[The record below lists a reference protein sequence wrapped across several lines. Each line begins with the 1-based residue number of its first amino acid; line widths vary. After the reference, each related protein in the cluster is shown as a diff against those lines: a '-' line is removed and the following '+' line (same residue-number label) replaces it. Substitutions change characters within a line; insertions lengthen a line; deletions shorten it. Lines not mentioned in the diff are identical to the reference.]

1 MKSKQL
7 LIAAFFIIFMF
18 LGITTLK
25 ERMPSPKNDRIYSI
39 LQEQMPYI
47 VEKRAGGLTI
57 KSKITGIKEKPPAK
71 QIFLRLEQ
79 LEKQWGQEFLRLKGN
94 NLIIL
99 NKDKKEVMKIL
110 LKNSDEM
117 SWVKEYFEIK

>member
-1 MKSKQL
+1 MKSKKL
-7 LIAAFFIIFMF
+7 LIVAFFIIFMF

-25 ERMPSPKNDRIYSI
+25 ESMPSPKNDRIYSI
-39 LQEQMPYI
+39 LQEQMPYV

-57 KSKITGIKEKPPAK
+57 KSKITGEKEKPPAK

>member
-1 MKSKQL
+1 MKSKKL

-25 ERMPSPKNDRIYSI
+25 ESMPSPKNDRIYSI

>member
-25 ERMPSPKNDRIYSI
+25 ESMPSPKNDRIYSI

>member
-1 MKSKQL
+1 MKSKKL
-7 LIAAFFIIFMF
+7 LIVAFFIIFMF

-25 ERMPSPKNDRIYSI
+25 ESMPSPKNDRIYSI
-39 LQEQMPYI
+39 LQEQMPYV